1 MSSALQQLAAAVP
14 PNRGGRPPM
23 IDGWPDDVR
32 AAIVAART
40 NGASYY
46 QIAEAATADGRPI
59 SAGAVRAWLLRR
71 QGVE

>member
-1 MSSALQQLAAAVP
+1 MSALEALAVEVP
-14 PNRGGRPPM
+14 PNRGGQPPM

-46 QIAEAATADGRPI
+46 QIADALRLDGRPV
-59 SAGAVRAWLLRR
+59 SANTVRAWVRR